1 MSATKHCFLFIG
13 EPPKV
18 TSQPKSLK
26 KVVPRTTI
34 SFTVQATG
42 REPLKY
48 QWQWRPVEKENGSEE
63 WQPCDARWSDGVT
76 LTIPSVQ
83 KSNEGWYHCVISN
96 LAGTVVSK
104 PVQLSVGKNFHT
116 QIPNVGGKNMF
127 FLHIHF
133 YI

>member
-1 MSATKHCFLFIG
+1 MCQPHNIGLSIG

-26 KVVPRTTI
+26 KVAPRTTI

-42 REPLKY
+42 TDPLNY
-48 QWQWRPVEKENGSEE
+48 HWQWRSDEKENGSQE
-63 WQPCDARWSDGVT
+63 WQSCPAEWSDGAT

-83 KSNEGWYHCVISN
+83 KSNEGRYHCVISN
-96 LAGTVVSK
+96 CAGTVMSK

-116 QIPNVGGKNMF
+116 LIPIM
-127 FLHIHF
+127 
-133 YI
+133 